1 MSKMYNVRLPD
12 ELAGVMED
20 IAKTTE
26 RPKSYIVR
34 KALEIYAKEYYDY
47 QAALDRLR
55 DKDDKIIKSKDMRK
69 KVGL

>member
-20 IAKTTE
+20 IAKTTD
-26 RPKSYIVR
+26 RSKSHIVR